1 MSRFPRSGDRPEEQ
15 RAAKL
20 ELREIELS
28 TNRKQLSGIAVP
40 YGVRADIGWFTETHL
55 AGSLAKSI
63 KESARGLPLHAFHD
77 DMTGSGEASSWPIG
91 VASEWLDDSNALRG
105 VWDLDDSE
113 KAQRAAKLAEP
124 DENGNSMMGYLSIR
138 FAPIRSKWSMAE
150 EFNPDKGPD
159 FKDHVDREESRLV
172 SVGLVTAPAF
182 ADAAVEWVRA
192 ANPPGR
198 EVAGERSV
206 SEWQN
211 WLDDIRQG
219 PR

>member
-1 MSRFPRSGDRPEEQ
+1 MSRYPEEW

-28 TNRKQLSGIAVP
+28 TNKRQLSGIAVP
-40 YGVRADIGWFTETHL
+40 YNVRADIGWFTETHL
-55 AGSLAKSI
+55 PGSLAKSI

-77 DMTGSGEASSWPIG
+77 DMTGQGEASSWPIG
-91 VASEWLDDSNALRG
+91 VASEWLDDASALRG

-138 FAPIRSKWSMAE
+138 FAPIRSTWEMAD

-159 FKDHVDREESRLV
+159 FKDHVDRVESRLV

-182 ADAAVEWVRA
+182 ADAAVEWVRSA
-192 ANPPGR
+192 TPPGR
-198 EVAGERSV
+198 DLGERQV
-206 SEWQN
+206 SAWQS
-211 WLDDIRQG
+211 WLDEIKDG